1 MKKDNEKNN
10 LTLEHLINQYKSDS
24 DNVKNTDLISL
35 LAINELLNL
44 DKLKSISRLKSE
56 QIQPL
61 TKLYLFAETFQT
73 DFAKSLADN
82 ILQLQ
87 ISIMGYGRK
96 ELVQLVQN
104 RTEVISTDVEKYS
117 SKEVFR

>member
-44 DKLKSISRLKSE
+44 DKLKTISRLKSE
-56 QIQPL
+56 QIQPI

-82 ILQLQ
+82 VLQLQ
-87 ISIMGYGRK
+87 ISILGFGRK

-104 RTEVISTDVEKYS
+104 RTEVISPAVEKYS

>member
-10 LTLEHLINQYKSDS
+10 LTLEHLINQYKDDNDS
-24 DNVKNTDLISL
+24 VKNTDLISL
-35 LAINELLNL
+35 LAINELLNF
-44 DKLKSISRLKSE
+44 DKLKTISRVKSE

-82 ILQLQ
+82 ILELQ
-87 ISIMGYGRK
+87 ISILGFGRK

-104 RTEVISTDVEKYS
+104 RTEVISPAVEKYS

>member
-10 LTLEHLINQYKSDS
+10 LTLEHLINQYKDDS

-44 DKLKSISRLKSE
+44 DKLKTISRVKSE

-87 ISIMGYGRK
+87 ISILGFGRK

-104 RTEVISTDVEKYS
+104 RTEVISPDVEKYS